1 MEVKFLKRTFIYLQ
15 VNKLLQKDSQIYMRL
30 RNLDFKKKLSVL
42 ITILI
47 ILLFIGYKIFP
58 FIQIDN
64 CLDKSGSWNYEK
76 CECDFK

>member
-1 MEVKFLKRTFIYLQ
+1 VEVKFLKRTFIYSQ

-47 ILLFIGYKIFP
+47 ILLFIGYKIFR

>member
-1 MEVKFLKRTFIYLQ
+1 
-15 VNKLLQKDSQIYMRL
+15 MRL
-30 RNLDFKKKLSVL
+30 RNLVFKKKKNLL
-42 ITILI
+42 IAILI
-47 ILLFIGYKIFP
+47 ILLFISFKIFR

>member
-1 MEVKFLKRTFIYLQ
+1 MKFLKRTFIYLQ
-15 VNKLLQKDSQIYMRL
+15 VNKLLHKDSQIYMRL

-47 ILLFIGYKIFP
+47 ILLFIGYKIFR

>member
-1 MEVKFLKRTFIYLQ
+1 VEVKFLKRTFIYLQ

-47 ILLFIGYKIFP
+47 ILLFIGYKIFR

>member
-1 MEVKFLKRTFIYLQ
+1 MKSLKRIFIYLQ
-15 VNKLLQKDSQIYMRL
+15 VNKLLHKDSQIYMRL

-47 ILLFIGYKIFP
+47 ILLFIGYKILR

>member
-1 MEVKFLKRTFIYLQ
+1 MKFLKRTFIYLQ
-15 VNKLLQKDSQIYMRL
+15 VNKLLHKDSQIYMRL
-30 RNLDFKKKLSVL
+30 RNLDFKKKLRVL

-47 ILLFIGYKIFP
+47 ILLFIGYKIFR

>member
-15 VNKLLQKDSQIYMRL
+15 VNKLLHKDLQIYMRL

-47 ILLFIGYKIFP
+47 ILLFIGYKIFR

>member
-1 MEVKFLKRTFIYLQ
+1 
-15 VNKLLQKDSQIYMRL
+15 MRL
-30 RNLDFKKKLSVL
+30 RKIDLKKKLSVL
-42 ITILI
+42 IKILI
-47 ILLFIGYKIFP
+47 IPLFLGFKIFR

>member
-47 ILLFIGYKIFP
+47 ILLFIGYKIFT

>member
-47 ILLFIGYKIFP
+47 ILLFIGYKIFR

>member
-15 VNKLLQKDSQIYMRL
+15 VNKLLHKDLQIYMRL
-30 RNLDFKKKLSVL
+30 RNLDFKKKLSVF

-47 ILLFIGYKIFP
+47 ILLFIGYKIFR

>member
-1 MEVKFLKRTFIYLQ
+1 
-15 VNKLLQKDSQIYMRL
+15 MRL
-30 RNLDFKKKLSVL
+30 RNLDYKLKQSVL

-47 ILLFIGYKIFP
+47 ILLFIGFKIFR

>member
-1 MEVKFLKRTFIYLQ
+1 VEVKFLKRTFIYLQ